1 MNIFAL
7 NDLREQAEHAA
18 EQGMSPTANP
28 YPETQAAFKAWN
40 EFYYARLQTLAVEC
54 VS

>member
-18 EQGMSPTANP
+18 EQGMGPTANHYLDTEP
-28 YPETQAAFKAWN
+28 AFKAWN
-40 EFYYARLQTLAVEC
+40 EFYYARLQTMAVEC